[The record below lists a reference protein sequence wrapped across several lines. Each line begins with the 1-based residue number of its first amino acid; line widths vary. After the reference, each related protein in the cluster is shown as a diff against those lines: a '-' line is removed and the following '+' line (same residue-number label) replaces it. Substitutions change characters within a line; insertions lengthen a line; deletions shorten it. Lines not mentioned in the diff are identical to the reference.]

1 MKSILITGA
10 AGFVGSHL
18 VDRCLLTGYKVIGV
32 DDFSCGLK
40 ENLKSAMKSK
50 HFYFKKLD
58 LTKLHAVENIC
69 NFLKRK
75 GNTKVD
81 AVIHLAAKKIP
92 RYGGRLLCLQV
103 NVNSTQT
110 ACEVAKK
117 YHSKIIF
124 ASTSDVYGMNPDL
137 PFTERSNSIFGP
149 SSVGRWA
156 YGSSKYLDEQLLFGY
171 QEQFGIPIIILRIF
185 SVYGPRQV
193 KGYLGN
199 AMSAFFEQ
207 AIEKKKFELHSDGKQ
222 TRSFIFI
229 DDLIEGIIKSITCSK
244 AINQVINLGNV
255 EQITMKNL
263 ASKIHRL
270 VNQDKKFEYKY
281 VSYNSF
287 TGKEYQDVRD
297 KLPDISQASKLLRW
311 KPLVGLEEGLARTVN
326 WYLSSQ

>member
-18 VDRCLLTGYKVIGV
+18 VDRCLLSGYKVIGI
-32 DDFSCGLK
+32 DDFSCGVKKNL
-40 ENLKSAMKSK
+40 ESALKSEY
-50 HFYFKKLD
+50 FYFKKLD

-75 GNTKVD
+75 EIARVD
-81 AVIHLAAKKIP
+81 AVVHLAAKKIP
-92 RYGGRLLCLQV
+92 RYGGRLLCIQV

-124 ASTSDVYGMNPDL
+124 ASTSDVYGMNPSL

-171 QEQFGIPIIILRIF
+171 QEQFGIPIVILRIF

-199 AMSAFFEQ
+199 AVSAFFEQ
-207 AIEKKKFELHSDGKQ
+207 AMEKKKFELHGDGKQ

-229 DDLIEGIIKSITCSK
+229 DDLIAGMIRSMTSPK
-244 AINQVINLGNV
+244 AINQVINLGNAQ
-255 EQITMKNL
+255 QITMKDL
-263 ASKIHRL
+263 ASKIHHL
-270 VNQDKKFEYKY
+270 VNGNIKFNYKY
-281 VSYNSF
+281 ISYASF
-287 TGKEYQDVRD
+287 TGQEYQDVRD
-297 KLPDISQASKLLRW
+297 KLPDISSAKKLLRW
-311 KPLVGLEEGLARTVN
+311 QPKVDLEEGLKKTAN
-326 WYLSSQ
+326 WYLTSQ